1 MFSIFS
7 KFRKSQRVNRTVS
20 PKVSASKISLES
32 LEDRAVP
39 AIYWVATTGS
49 NENPGTQ
56 AAPFKTISHALEVTA
71 LDETKDTINILPGN
85 YAETMTGPANPTVLG
100 SPTFTYGL
108 YIAPTNPVALQG
120 VDLAG
125 APITSPG
132 SVAATITAGSVVGGS
147 ASYVYNVSNFAV
159 YAANTDLLGI
169 KLDASVVSGSQAPS
183 TDLLAIYANNVSV
196 QNSVIRSGVTDALNP
211 DQPIGT
217 NSSSISIIDPSFT
230 STSTVSSITG
240 YNINNNTIEGG
251 ILISHGAGIGATQSN
266 LKITRNTISDGFYGN
281 IAVYGNLNS
290 PDDTF
295 FIYDAAL
302 PAIGGTG
309 VGNTLISTETNAAW
323 RELVYFYSNPALA
336 PTKAQLDAIFSG
348 NVIQDYSYATDSF
361 GNPRI
366 TGNTATGGAPG
377 DNNFFGFS
385 VYSNLTQLATVITDN
400 PQNATANWPVSS
412 GNIINYSVN
421 SAGIGLVNLTDLTV
435 VPQGVTPSTYKVV
448 LGTTPNGTGG
458 SVDVKNI
465 TVGGALAT
473 NVDGNASGNSITGNV
488 GANVLTGLGGSDNL
502 NGAGGNDTLIG
513 GSGNDTLNGGTGID
527 TVNLTGNFNNYK
539 ITYNTSTKSITLLDN
554 RSGSPDGSDTV
565 SNIEY
570 IQFADTKVTV
580 VATGSGND
588 FNTVTLGLANTPTQ
602 GIIFIGSANYNE
614 SISITKDVTLIG
626 FGSVV
631 INQATIGGDARL
643 GSSTVNVQV
652 KTVNMNQVGGVR
664 SRPTDAI
671 LIALAATNWT
681 AAGTVNFTGDPA
693 GATNQLKSGN
703 YTTSLNLYRRA
714 ILVGT
719 LAGPTGSQTRTIIGN
734 PLVGP
739 GVFRYTS
746 LINGS
751 INPVNITFRGG
762 SNSVSAQP
770 PAPVTPADG
779 VYQLPTY

>member
-39 AIYWVATTGS
+39 AIYWVSTEGS
-49 NENPGTQ
+49 NENNGTSINT
-56 AAPFKTISHALEVTA
+56 PFKTISRALEATA
-71 LDETKDTINILPGN
+71 VDLTKDTINILPGN
-85 YAETMTGPANPTVLG
+85 YAETMTGPADPYLIG
-100 SPTFTYGL
+100 SPSFTYGL

-120 VDLAG
+120 VTQSGVA
-125 APITSPG
+125 ITSPG

-147 ASYVYNVSNFAV
+147 ASFTYNVSNFAV
-159 YAANTDLLGI
+159 YAADTDLLGI
-169 KLDASVVSGSQAPS
+169 KFDASVVSGSQAPS

-217 NSSSISIIDPSFT
+217 NSSSISIIDPTFNSLT
-230 STSTVSSITG
+230 TVSSITS

-266 LKITRNTISDGFYGN
+266 LKVTRNTISDGFYGN

-323 RELVYFYSNPALA
+323 RELVYFYTNPALA
-336 PTKAQLDAIFSG
+336 PTKAQLDAIFAG

-435 VPQGVTPSTYKVV
+435 VPQGVTPSSYKVV

-458 SVDVKNI
+458 SRDVANI
-465 TVGGALAT
+465 TIGGALAT

-527 TVNLTGNFNNYK
+527 TVILTGNFNNYK

-602 GIIFIGSANYNE
+602 GIIFIGAANYNE

-631 INQATIGGDARL
+631 ISQATIGGNARL

-652 KTVNMNQVGGVR
+652 ATVNMNQVGGTR

-671 LIALAATNWT
+671 LISLAATTWNG
-681 AAGTVNFTGDPA
+681 AGTANFAGDPSCY
-693 GATNQLKSGN
+693 KSIKV
-703 YTTSLNLYRRA
+703 R
-714 ILVGT
+714 
-719 LAGPTGSQTRTIIGN
+719 
-734 PLVGP
+734 
-739 GVFRYTS
+739 
-746 LINGS
+746 
-751 INPVNITFRGG
+751 
-762 SNSVSAQP
+762 
-770 PAPVTPADG
+770 
-779 VYQLPTY
+779 